1 MEQTRCSGVSELNI
15 VHSSLHCNIRQGGFF
30 VRQEILNLNRGS
42 DGVGSVTMYRNFIR
56 TFGLDSAVVLSDFI
70 RGYLWCEKNKTLED
84 NFFHWNKNNICNN
97 LKFHPNR
104 FFEALEIIYKSGLLK
119 IKKNS
124 PLI

>member
-1 MEQTRCSGVSELNI
+1 M
-15 VHSSLHCNIRQGGFF
+15 
-30 VRQEILNLNRGS
+30 RQEILNLNRGS

-70 RGYLWCEKNKTLED
+70 RAYLWCEKNKTLEG

-124 PLI
+124 EDEIMFELNFEQLKKYGEMQFNR

>member
-1 MEQTRCSGVSELNI
+1 M
-15 VHSSLHCNIRQGGFF
+15 
-30 VRQEILNLNRGS
+30 RQEILNLNRGS

-70 RGYLWCEKNKTLED
+70 RAYLWCEKNKTLEG

-124 PLI
+124 EDEIMFELNFEQLKKYGEQDCANPQNGIR